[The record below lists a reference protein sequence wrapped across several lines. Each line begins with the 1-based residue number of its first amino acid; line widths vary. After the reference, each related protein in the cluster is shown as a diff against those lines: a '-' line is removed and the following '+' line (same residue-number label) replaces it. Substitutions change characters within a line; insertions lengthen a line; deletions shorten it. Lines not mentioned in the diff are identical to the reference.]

1 MRKKARMK
9 ELTTKQESFAQAIVK
24 GSNQADAYRLAYS
37 AEKMKDETIWS
48 NASRLIIDRRVQAR
62 IKKLRQPSVDKVSLT
77 LDRHLN
83 DLLILREKATNDE
96 KWSSAIQAETVRGK
110 AAGLHVEKID
120 MKQDL
125 DIVIELVKFGDD

>member
-1 MRKKARMK
+1 MK

-77 LDRHLN
+77 LDKHLN

>member
-1 MRKKARMK
+1 MK

>member
-1 MRKKARMK
+1 MK

-37 AEKMKDETIWS
+37 VGKMKDETIWS

-62 IKKLRQPSVDKVSLT
+62 IKKLRQPSVNKVSLT
-77 LDRHLN
+77 LDKHLN

-110 AAGLHVEKID
+110 AAGLHIEKID

>member
-1 MRKKARMK
+1 MK

-24 GSNQADAYRLAYS
+24 GSNQADAYRLGYS
-37 AEKMKDETIWS
+37 VGKMKDETIWS

-62 IKKLRQPSVDKVSLT
+62 IKKLRQPSVNKVSLT
-77 LDRHLN
+77 LDKHLN

-110 AAGLHVEKID
+110 AAGLHIEKID

>member
-1 MRKKARMK
+1 MK

-24 GSNQADAYRLAYS
+24 GSNQADAYRLAYD

-48 NASRLIIDRRVQAR
+48 NASRLVIDRRVQAR
-62 IKKLRQPSVDKVSLT
+62 IKKLRQPSVNKVSLT
-77 LDRHLN
+77 LDKHLD
-83 DLLILREKATNDE
+83 DLLVLREKATNDE

-110 AAGLHVEKID
+110 AAGLHIEKID

>member
-24 GSNQADAYRLAYS
+24 GSNQADAYRLAYC

-48 NASRLIIDRRVQAR
+48 NASRFIIDRRVQAR
-62 IKKLRQPSVDKVSLT
+62 IKKLRQPSVNKVSLT
-77 LDRHLN
+77 LDKHLN
-83 DLLILREKATNDE
+83 DLLILREKAANDE

-125 DIVIELVKFGDD
+125 DIVIELVNFGDD

>member
-1 MRKKARMK
+1 MRQKERMK
-9 ELTTKQESFAQAIVK
+9 ELTAKQESFAQAIVK
-24 GSNQADAYRLAYS
+24 GSNQADAYKLAYN

-48 NASRLIIDRRVQAR
+48 NASRLVIDRRIQAR
-62 IKKLRQPSVDKVSLT
+62 IKKLRQPSVNKVSLT
-77 LDRHLN
+77 LDKHLD
-83 DLLILREKATNDE
+83 DLLVLREKAANDE

-110 AAGLHVEKID
+110 AAGLHIEKID

>member
-77 LDRHLN
+77 LDKHLN

>member
-1 MRKKARMK
+1 MK

-37 AEKMKDETIWS
+37 VGKMKDETIWS

-62 IKKLRQPSVDKVSLT
+62 IKKLRQPSVNKVSLT
-77 LDRHLN
+77 LDKHLN

-110 AAGLHVEKID
+110 AAGFHIEKID

>member
-1 MRKKARMK
+1 
-9 ELTTKQESFAQAIVK
+9 
-24 GSNQADAYRLAYS
+24 
-37 AEKMKDETIWS
+37 MKDETIWS

-77 LDRHLN
+77 LDKHLN